1 MKILDTETFEKL
13 LQKKKQKIGSGATS
27 NVYKVRNIFKSEG
40 FLAIKILNDIFFE
53 LMKSTPIGNK
63 EKKIVWDDDD
73 NNFDDVIEEEEDREI
88 PIEEVRKIFKE
99 WEILSQLDHPNII
112 KIYGFYNGN
121 RSHSPSIVLEYCKF
135 NLKNAISHLEN
146 IFLVKVVY
154 QICNAMQYLHDKKMI
169 HRDLKVNNILINSQK
184 NVKICDFGIS
194 KYIDVTT
201 LTSMAHGIGTFIYM
215 APELFDPESK
225 LDEKIDVYAF
235 DVVLYFI
242 ATKGEIPK
250 LLHNYILEDFDIPIN
265 VNKLS
270 KSIIKKCW
278 SFQPKERP
286 SFKSIM
292 DTIVSNNFSLF
303 DDINE
308 SISSLGF

>member
-1 MKILDTETFEKL
+1 M
-13 LQKKKQKIGSGATS
+13 
-27 NVYKVRNIFKSEG
+27 
-40 FLAIKILNDIFFE
+40 
-53 LMKSTPIGNK
+53 
-63 EKKIVWDDDD
+63 
-73 NNFDDVIEEEEDREI
+73 
-88 PIEEVRKIFKE
+88 
-99 WEILSQLDHPNII
+99 
-112 KIYGFYNGN
+112 
-121 RSHSPSIVLEYCKF
+121 
-135 NLKNAISHLEN
+135 
-146 IFLVKVVY
+146 VKVVY
-154 QICNAMQYLHDKKMI
+154 QICNAMQYLHDNKII

-201 LTSMAHGIGTFIYM
+201 LTSMTHGIGTFIYM

-250 LLHNYILEDFDIPIN
+250 PLQNSILEDFDIPIN